1 MKHSWII
8 ITLCS
13 LLIIAGAC
21 LMLMPR
27 TVPIDQ
33 CSDVYRQYQGREG
46 LEVSFVKQYR
56 VNDTTAVDVTLI
68 HATTDSAWSY
78 LCMHFLPQTLSEK
91 YKELV
96 IHGNTVNYSIVSK
109 TDPHTIVNPLKSK
122 DFDFL
127 VITNRLNSI
136 CIFHTKTM
144 EQVQSLITHESIQ
157 LSKNNTPKQ

>member
-33 CSDVYRQYQGREG
+33 CSDVYRQYQGQEG

-68 HATTDSAWSY
+68 HATTDSAWVS
-78 LCMHFLPQTLSEK
+78 LCEEFIPADYPYEF
-91 YKELV
+91 KEPLLYGQAV
-96 IHGNTVNYSIVSK
+96 SQWTVSK
-109 TDPHTIVNPLKSK
+109 TAPQIKVDISSQNNYNLLVLSSKIKS
-122 DFDFL
+122 
-127 VITNRLNSI
+127 V
-136 CIFHTKTM
+136 CIFHTENIEETLAIIAY
-144 EQVQSLITHESIQ
+144 QINGLPTH
-157 LSKNNTPKQ
+157 

>member
-8 ITLCS
+8 VPLCS

-33 CSDVYRQYQGREG
+33 CSDVYRQYQGQEG

-68 HATTDSAWSY
+68 HATTDSAWVS
-78 LCMHFLPQTLSEK
+78 LCEEFIPADYPYEF
-91 YKELV
+91 KEPLLYGQAV
-96 IHGNTVNYSIVSK
+96 SQWTVSK
-109 TDPHTIVNPLKSK
+109 TAPQIKVDISSQNNYNLLVLSSKIKS
-122 DFDFL
+122 
-127 VITNRLNSI
+127 V
-136 CIFHTKTM
+136 CIFHTENIEETLAIIAY
-144 EQVQSLITHESIQ
+144 QINGLPTH
-157 LSKNNTPKQ
+157 

>member
-8 ITLCS
+8 VTLCS

-33 CSDVYRQYQGREG
+33 CSDVYRQYQGHEG

-68 HATTDSAWSY
+68 HATTDSAWLS
-78 LCMHFLPQTLSEK
+78 LCEEFIPADYPYEF
-91 YKELV
+91 KEPLLYGQAV
-96 IHGNTVNYSIVSK
+96 SQWTVSK
-109 TDPHTIVNPLKSK
+109 TAPQIKVDISSQNNYNLLVLSSKIKS
-122 DFDFL
+122 
-127 VITNRLNSI
+127 V
-136 CIFHTKTM
+136 CIFHTENIEETLAIIAY
-144 EQVQSLITHESIQ
+144 QINGLPTH
-157 LSKNNTPKQ
+157 

>member
-8 ITLCS
+8 ITLCI

-68 HATTDSAWSY
+68 HATTDSAWVS
-78 LCMHFLPQTLSEK
+78 LCEEFISQDYPSELMK
-91 YKELV
+91 QFMYG
-96 IHGNTVNYSIVSK
+96 IHVTQWTVLKS
-109 TDPHTIVNPLKSK
+109 DPHIKANISTGK
-122 DFDFL
+122 DCNHL
-127 VITNRLNSI
+127 ALSSTTKSI
-136 CIFHTKTM
+136 CIFHTDDI
-144 EQVQSLITHESIQ
+144 EQIMAISDEMVRRLAH
-157 LSKNNTPKQ
+157 

>member
-68 HATTDSAWSY
+68 HATTDSAWVS
-78 LCMHFLPQTLSEK
+78 LCEEFIPDE
-91 YKELV
+91 YPYEFKEPLLYGQSV
-96 IHGNTVNYSIVSK
+96 AQWTVSK
-109 TDPHTIVNPLKSK
+109 TSPKIKVNISSQDSYNLLVLSSKIKS
-122 DFDFL
+122 
-127 VITNRLNSI
+127 V
-136 CIFHTKTM
+136 CIFHTENIEETLAIIAY
-144 EQVQSLITHESIQ
+144 QINGLPIH
-157 LSKNNTPKQ
+157 

>member
-8 ITLCS
+8 VTLCS

-33 CSDVYRQYQGREG
+33 CSDVYRQYQGQEG

-68 HATTDSAWSY
+68 HATTDSAWVS
-78 LCMHFLPQTLSEK
+78 LCEEFIPADYPYEF
-91 YKELV
+91 KEPLLYGQAV
-96 IHGNTVNYSIVSK
+96 SQWTVSK
-109 TDPHTIVNPLKSK
+109 TAPQIKVDISSQNNYNLLVLSSKIKS
-122 DFDFL
+122 
-127 VITNRLNSI
+127 V
-136 CIFHTKTM
+136 CIFHTENIEETLAIIAY
-144 EQVQSLITHESIQ
+144 QINGLPTH
-157 LSKNNTPKQ
+157 

>member
-8 ITLCS
+8 VTLCS

-33 CSDVYRQYQGREG
+33 CSDVYRQYQGQEG

-68 HATTDSAWSY
+68 HATTDSAWVS
-78 LCMHFLPQTLSEK
+78 LCEEFIPDE
-91 YKELV
+91 YPYEFKEPLLYGQAV
-96 IHGNTVNYSIVSK
+96 SQWTVSK
-109 TDPHTIVNPLKSK
+109 TAPQIKVDISSQNNYNLLVLSSKIKS
-122 DFDFL
+122 
-127 VITNRLNSI
+127 V
-136 CIFHTKTM
+136 CIFHTENIEETLAIIAY
-144 EQVQSLITHESIQ
+144 QINGLPTH
-157 LSKNNTPKQ
+157 

>member
-8 ITLCS
+8 VTLCS

-33 CSDVYRQYQGREG
+33 CSDVYRQYQGQEG

-68 HATTDSAWSY
+68 HATTDSAWVS
-78 LCMHFLPQTLSEK
+78 LCEEFIPADYPYEF
-91 YKELV
+91 KEPLLYGQAV
-96 IHGNTVNYSIVSK
+96 SQWTVSK
-109 TDPHTIVNPLKSK
+109 TAPQIKVDISSQNNYNLLVLSSKIKS
-122 DFDFL
+122 
-127 VITNRLNSI
+127 V
-136 CIFHTKTM
+136 CIFHTENIEETLAIIAYQIN
-144 EQVQSLITHESIQ
+144 ELPTH
-157 LSKNNTPKQ
+157 

>member
-8 ITLCS
+8 VTLCS

-68 HATTDSAWSY
+68 HATTDSAWNV
-78 LCMHFLPQTLSEK
+78 LSRKFDIFIIPAEYKKLFEK
-91 YKELV
+91 YNPVDFKLV
-96 IHGNTVNYSIVSK
+96 
-109 TDPHTIVNPLKSK
+109 
-122 DFDFL
+122 
-127 VITNRLNSI
+127 
-136 CIFHTKTM
+136 
-144 EQVQSLITHESIQ
+144 
-157 LSKNNTPKQ
+157 SKNNPEVPRDKETDTCDLLVTYRKTKSFYIFHLDNINQFNAIVDNKVHELSPQQ

>member
-8 ITLCS
+8 VTLCS

-56 VNDTTAVDVTLI
+56 VNDTTAVDVT
-68 HATTDSAWSY
+68 
-78 LCMHFLPQTLSEK
+78 MGF
-91 YKELV
+91 
-96 IHGNTVNYSIVSK
+96 
-109 TDPHTIVNPLKSK
+109 
-122 DFDFL
+122 
-127 VITNRLNSI
+127 
-136 CIFHTKTM
+136 M
-144 EQVQSLITHESIQ
+144 
-157 LSKNNTPKQ
+157 

>member
-13 LLIIAGAC
+13 LLIITGAC

-33 CSDVYRQYQGREG
+33 CSDVYRQYQGQEG

-68 HATTDSAWSY
+68 HATTDSAWVS
-78 LCMHFLPQTLSEK
+78 LCEEFIPADYPYEF
-91 YKELV
+91 KEPLLYGQAV
-96 IHGNTVNYSIVSK
+96 SQWTVSK
-109 TDPHTIVNPLKSK
+109 TAPQIKVDISSQNNYNLLVLSSKIKS
-122 DFDFL
+122 
-127 VITNRLNSI
+127 V
-136 CIFHTKTM
+136 CIFHTENIEETLAIIAY
-144 EQVQSLITHESIQ
+144 QINGLPTH
-157 LSKNNTPKQ
+157 

>member
-8 ITLCS
+8 VTLCS

-33 CSDVYRQYQGREG
+33 CSDVYRQYQGQEG

-68 HATTDSAWSY
+68 HATTDSAWVS
-78 LCMHFLPQTLSEK
+78 LCEEFIPADYPYEF
-91 YKELV
+91 KEPLLYGQAV
-96 IHGNTVNYSIVSK
+96 SQWTVSK
-109 TDPHTIVNPLKSK
+109 LH
-122 DFDFL
+122 
-127 VITNRLNSI
+127 
-136 CIFHTKTM
+136 
-144 EQVQSLITHESIQ
+144 
-157 LSKNNTPKQ
+157 PK

>member
-8 ITLCS
+8 VTLCS

-33 CSDVYRQYQGREG
+33 CSDVYRQYQGQEG

-68 HATTDSAWSY
+68 HATTDSAWVS
-78 LCMHFLPQTLSEK
+78 LCEEFISQDYPSELMNQFM
-91 YKELV
+91 YG
-96 IHGNTVNYSIVSK
+96 IHVTQWTVSK
-109 TDPHTIVNPLKSK
+109 TAPQIKVDISSQNNYNLLVLSSKIKS
-122 DFDFL
+122 
-127 VITNRLNSI
+127 V
-136 CIFHTKTM
+136 CIFHTENIEETLAIIAY
-144 EQVQSLITHESIQ
+144 QINGLPTH
-157 LSKNNTPKQ
+157 

>member
-8 ITLCS
+8 VTLCS

-33 CSDVYRQYQGREG
+33 CSDVYRQYQGQEG

-68 HATTDSAWSY
+68 HATTDSAWVS
-78 LCMHFLPQTLSEK
+78 LCEEFIPADYPYEF
-91 YKELV
+91 KEPLLDGQAV
-96 IHGNTVNYSIVSK
+96 SQWTVSK
-109 TDPHTIVNPLKSK
+109 TAPQIKVDISSQNNYNLLVLSSKIKS
-122 DFDFL
+122 
-127 VITNRLNSI
+127 V
-136 CIFHTKTM
+136 CIFHTENIEETLAIIAY
-144 EQVQSLITHESIQ
+144 QINGLPTH
-157 LSKNNTPKQ
+157 